1 MSSANKRHI
10 DNHIKIAEAIYHM
23 FKQKEKAVLRW
34 GDILES
40 LKESNQ
46 NTFTEDKEYKSL
58 LVTLSKIVP
67 DWISLI
73 TMP

>member
-1 MSSANKRHI
+1 M
-10 DNHIKIAEAIYHM
+10 
-23 FKQKEKAVLRW
+23 LRW

-40 LKESNQ
+40 LKESSQ